1 MRLLRADLLPVIAA
15 ILASRF
21 ETARVIGYA
30 EFVEQVSD
38 DLDDLRDSGFPL
50 PRQAQE
56 YVGDWISSGYLI
68 RRPTGAAREETV
80 ELSRSAADIV
90 RFVGDVQQSRS
101 SVTSSRLSNVTGLL
115 DALARESDPDAATRV
130 KGLIEQR
137 DQIDAEIAR
146 IEEGEYRP
154 LDDLLAR
161 ERLDEILRLA
171 GEVPGDFAKV
181 ADDLET
187 LNSQLREQ
195 IINHDGSRGGVL
207 DQIFAEVDL
216 IENSEAGR
224 TFNAFHELLLDRLL
238 ADRFDTAV
246 DALLE
251 RGFAHDLDGG
261 AAVFLRRYLS
271 VLQRESHQ
279 VRLNLTEF
287 SKSLRRFV
295 ETQEYRE
302 HKRLAE
308 ALGHAEQAALAAL
321 KRHAPTAPLGR
332 DLDLTSA
339 RIASIGS
346 WSLHNPADLR
356 TVDDVVANATLEL
369 DLEEL
374 RRQVRLTEIDFPEL
388 QSQIVETLA
397 DRAGA
402 TVGDVL
408 ERHPASQGLASII
421 GLLILAEE
429 FASRATGVERWSW
442 TSSRGSSRTVTA
454 PRYVFLQVPSHWSEP

>member
-187 LNSQLREQ
+187 LNSQLR
-195 IINHDGSRGGVL
+195 
-207 DQIFAEVDL
+207 
-216 IENSEAGR
+216 
-224 TFNAFHELLLDRLL
+224 
-238 ADRFDTAV
+238 
-246 DALLE
+246 
-251 RGFAHDLDGG
+251 
-261 AAVFLRRYLS
+261 
-271 VLQRESHQ
+271 
-279 VRLNLTEF
+279 
-287 SKSLRRFV
+287 
-295 ETQEYRE
+295 
-302 HKRLAE
+302 
-308 ALGHAEQAALAAL
+308 
-321 KRHAPTAPLGR
+321 
-332 DLDLTSA
+332 
-339 RIASIGS
+339 
-346 WSLHNPADLR
+346 
-356 TVDDVVANATLEL
+356 
-369 DLEEL
+369 
-374 RRQVRLTEIDFPEL
+374 
-388 QSQIVETLA
+388 
-397 DRAGA
+397 
-402 TVGDVL
+402 
-408 ERHPASQGLASII
+408 
-421 GLLILAEE
+421 
-429 FASRATGVERWSW
+429 
-442 TSSRGSSRTVTA
+442 
-454 PRYVFLQVPSHWSEP
+454 